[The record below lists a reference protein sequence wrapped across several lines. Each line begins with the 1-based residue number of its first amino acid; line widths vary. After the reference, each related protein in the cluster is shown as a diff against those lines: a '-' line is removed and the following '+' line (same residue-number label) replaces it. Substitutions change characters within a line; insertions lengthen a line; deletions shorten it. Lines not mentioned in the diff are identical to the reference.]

1 MSGIWENGGVT
12 NRAHRVGR
20 RPWLVTEED
29 EVGVM
34 YVEKKVRSK
43 WKWLGGFWMWGLEFT
58 ERLVCCDMVV
68 YCRHGPIE

>member
-1 MSGIWENGGVT
+1 M
-12 NRAHRVGR
+12 
-20 RPWLVTEED
+20 TEED

-43 WKWLGGFWMWGLEFT
+43 WKWLGGCWMWGLEFT

-68 YCRHGPIE
+68 YCRHDPIE